1 MFPSIAKFCT
11 LGALLISATA
21 PHASAEILD
30 WTLALTNL
38 DSDFSLGSTNEI
50 TLEYEIGTG
59 RSSYEVNIFTK
70 GCIDPITDID
80 VLFNSEVEG
89 EVVEGLQKLNVF
101 LDVDKS
107 ALFGSQIWTDAT
119 RSLELC
125 VRVDLKS
132 AKNGVIKRLER
143 NIKLDFDFR
152 VDFTATNDVNFTK
165 LTVGDGVDGW
175 VGVLNL
181 FIVTTIAVSGVN
193 MTGVDE
199 NKAGTMMEVFE
210 AGLNKF
216 LAEGATNEVY
226 SFGDMLKSSFV
237 RKLETYNETGPVLV
251 LSEVTHSQYCNGTND
266 CVTEAFGL
274 VDTFKE
280 ELSTAIGGGSFT
292 QSIQEIATEGGV
304 TELDSAVATSVEIS
318 TPEVEQIGYSST
330 TARVE
335 NYIEACT
342 CDGATNFVCNTNL
355 LGKDDFLNVCIKS
368 TSTDMEIDDLENI
381 TMTQDGNEFVIVQG
395 GALQDATISS
405 KTKVTLQNG
414 MHIATVIPADFFSYD
429 SNTTAQVDGVVY
441 LKLANSRRRLAVE
454 INGQSKAEATG
465 SIRALATPFGDID
478 AGFAINVVLEK
489 IELDGAAIEAD
500 DAKASTNVMMIGI
513 IVAFAAAAVAIMVFF
528 FVKKSGG
535 RHKNSWIAKS
545 VAI

>member
-1 MFPSIAKFCT
+1 
-11 LGALLISATA
+11 
-21 PHASAEILD
+21 
-30 WTLALTNL
+30 
-38 DSDFSLGSTNEI
+38 
-50 TLEYEIGTG
+50 
-59 RSSYEVNIFTK
+59 
-70 GCIDPITDID
+70 
-80 VLFNSEVEG
+80 
-89 EVVEGLQKLNVF
+89 
-101 LDVDKS
+101 
-107 ALFGSQIWTDAT
+107 
-119 RSLELC
+119 
-125 VRVDLKS
+125 
-132 AKNGVIKRLER
+132 
-143 NIKLDFDFR
+143 
-152 VDFTATNDVNFTK
+152 
-165 LTVGDGVDGW
+165 
-175 VGVLNL
+175 
-181 FIVTTIAVSGVN
+181 
-193 MTGVDE
+193 
-199 NKAGTMMEVFE
+199 MMEVFVAE
-210 AGLNKF
+210 LNKF
-216 LAEGATNEVY
+216 LAEGSTNEVY
-226 SFGDMLKSSFV
+226 SFGDFGYMSSFV
-237 RKLETYNETGPVLV
+237 RKLQTDNETKV
-251 LSEVTHSQYCNGTND
+251 LSEVTISQYCNGTND
-266 CVTEAFGL
+266 CGSEAFGSFE
-274 VDTFKE
+274 TFKT
-280 ELSTAIGGGSFT
+280 ELLTSIGDGSFT
-292 QSIQEIATEGGV
+292 ESIQEIAAEAGDTSRKLQPKQGIL
-304 TELDSAVATSVEIS
+304 ELESAVATGVEIS

-368 TSTDMEIDDLENI
+368 TSTDVEIDDLENI

-405 KTKVTLQNG
+405 KTKVALQNG

-429 SNTTAQVDGVVY
+429 STTTAQVDGVVY

-489 IELDGAAIEAD
+489 IELDGAAIEAN

-535 RHKNSWIAKS
+535 QHKNSWIAKS

>member
-1 MFPSIAKFCT
+1 
-11 LGALLISATA
+11 
-21 PHASAEILD
+21 
-30 WTLALTNL
+30 
-38 DSDFSLGSTNEI
+38 
-50 TLEYEIGTG
+50 
-59 RSSYEVNIFTK
+59 
-70 GCIDPITDID
+70 
-80 VLFNSEVEG
+80 
-89 EVVEGLQKLNVF
+89 
-101 LDVDKS
+101 
-107 ALFGSQIWTDAT
+107 
-119 RSLELC
+119 
-125 VRVDLKS
+125 
-132 AKNGVIKRLER
+132 
-143 NIKLDFDFR
+143 
-152 VDFTATNDVNFTK
+152 
-165 LTVGDGVDGW
+165 
-175 VGVLNL
+175 
-181 FIVTTIAVSGVN
+181 

-199 NKAGTMMEVFE
+199 NTAGTMMEVFQ

-216 LAEGATNEVY
+216 LAEGSTNEVY

-237 RKLETYNETGPVLV
+237 RKLETYTNETGPVLV
-251 LSEVTHSQYCNGTND
+251 LSEVTISQYCNGTND
-266 CVTEAFGL
+266 CGSEAFGSFE
-274 VDTFKE
+274 TFKT
-280 ELSTAIGGGSFT
+280 ELLTSIGDGSFT
-292 QSIQEIATEGGV
+292 ESIQEIAIEGGV

-368 TSTDMEIDDLENI
+368 TSTDVEIDDLENI

-405 KTKVTLQNG
+405 KTKVALQNG

-454 INGQSKAEATG
+454 INGQSKAESTG
-465 SIRALATPFGDID
+465 SIRALATPSGDMD

-535 RHKNSWIAKS
+535 QHKNSWIAKS

>member
-38 DSDFSLGSTNEI
+38 DSDFSIDSTNEI

-152 VDFTATNDVNFTK
+152 VDFTAINDVNFTK

-181 FIVTTIAVSGVN
+181 VFVTTIAVSGVN

-199 NKAGTMMEVFE
+199 NTAGTMMEVFQ

-216 LAEGATNEVY
+216 LAEGSTNEVY
-226 SFGDMLKSSFV
+226 SFGDFGDMSSFV
-237 RKLETYNETGPVLV
+237 RKLQTDNETKV
-251 LSEVTHSQYCNGTND
+251 LSEVTISQYCNGTND
-266 CVTEAFGL
+266 CGSEAFGSFE
-274 VDTFKE
+274 TFKT
-280 ELSTAIGGGSFT
+280 ELLTSIGDGSFT
-292 QSIQEIATEGGV
+292 ESIQEIAIEGGV

-368 TSTDMEIDDLENI
+368 TSTDVEIDDLENI

-405 KTKVTLQNG
+405 KTKVALQNG

-429 SNTTAQVDGVVY
+429 STTTAQVAGVVY

-489 IELDGAAIEAD
+489 IELDGAAIEAN

-535 RHKNSWIAKS
+535 QHKNSWIAKS